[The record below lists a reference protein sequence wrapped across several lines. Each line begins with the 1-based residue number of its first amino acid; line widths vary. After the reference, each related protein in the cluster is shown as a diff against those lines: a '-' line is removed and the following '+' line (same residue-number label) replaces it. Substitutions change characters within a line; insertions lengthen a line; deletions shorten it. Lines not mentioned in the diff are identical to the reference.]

1 MKNFIISFC
10 LFVFVSFSAFAQNA
24 KWITAPDAGVNSPN
38 TWIAFRKD
46 INVASIP
53 RLAMARIVADS
64 KYWLWI
70 NGRLVV
76 FEGGLKRGPS
86 PQSSYYDEINI
97 ASFLKK
103 GTNKIAILLWYF
115 GKDGFSHKSS
125 GKAGLFFDL
134 NIKHLLLQSN
144 NSWLCRIHP
153 AYKNTEAP
161 FPNFRLPESNIR
173 YDANMNID
181 GWQTADCKS
190 AHQFAPAVE
199 IGTWGDTPWGEM
211 VKRPI
216 PLWKDYGI
224 KEAQMKR
231 ISGADVDS
239 VLVSL
244 PYNMQMTPILDLTDE
259 KGNGKVAIYTDHTFA
274 GGDTNVRAEYI
285 ARKGHQ
291 IYESLGWMNGQII
304 ILVVPKS
311 VRINTVKYRETGY
324 DTYPEGTFSCDNDF
338 FSRFWKKGLRTLYVN
353 MRDTYF
359 DCPDRERAQW
369 WGDEVV
375 LQGEC
380 FYTYSASAHELMKKG
395 IKELCHWQKPDGTLF
410 APIPAG
416 NYSSELPG
424 QMLAA
429 IGKYGFWNYYMNT
442 ADRATIAEAYPHVKR
457 YLDLWK
463 TDDTGLTA
471 FRAGGWTWG
480 DWGDQKDMRLL
491 FAGWHYL
498 ALEGAVG
505 MAHLLGYDEDA
516 ARFEATMARVKDGY
530 NKCWNGYAY
539 RHPEYQGETDDR
551 VQALAVITGIA
562 SPDKY
567 DKILQVFKSQWH
579 ASPYMEKYV
588 MEALFQMGYGDY
600 ALERAQKRY
609 GPMVN
614 DSVHTTLFEGWDI
627 NNNAFGGG
635 TTNHAWSGG
644 PLTVIAQ
651 YLCGIRPLEA
661 GYKTFAINPQSA
673 TFHQASITVPTV
685 AGIIGSSWK
694 ISNGIVDW
702 TISVPKGTKAYVTL
716 PATDMS
722 RVTVNG
728 KPMKQT
734 ITTQIE
740 GKSVALFCAGKYHIV
755 CKTN

>member
-10 LFVFVSFSAFAQNA
+10 LFVFVSFSAFAQSA
-24 KWITAPDAGVNSPN
+24 KWITTSDAGANSPN

-46 INVASIP
+46 INVTSIP
-53 RLAMARIVADS
+53 RLAMARIAADS

-76 FEGGLKRGPS
+76 FEGGLKWGPS

-97 ASFLKK
+97 ASFLRK
-103 GTNKIAILLWYF
+103 GTNKIAVLLWYF

-153 AYKNTEAP
+153 AYKNTDAP

-173 YDANMNID
+173 YDANLNID
-181 GWQTADCKS
+181 GWQMADCKS
-190 AHQFAPAVE
+190 AYQFAPAVE
-199 IGTWGDTPWGEM
+199 IGAWGDTPWGEM

-216 PLWKDYGI
+216 PLWKDHGI
-224 KEAQMKR
+224 KQAQVKR

-239 VLVSL
+239 VLVFL

-259 KGNGKVAIYTDHTFA
+259 KGSGKVSIYTDHTFA

-291 IYESLGWMNGQII
+291 VYESLGWMNGQTI

-442 ADRATIAEAYPHVKR
+442 ADRATIEEAYPHVKR

-471 FRAGGWTWG
+471 FRTGGWTWG

-498 ALEGAVG
+498 ALEGAAG
-505 MAHLLGYDEDA
+505 MAHILGYEEDA
-516 ARFEATMARVKDGY
+516 ARFEEIMARVKEGY

-562 SPDKY
+562 SSDKY
-567 DKILQVFKSQWH
+567 DKILQLFKSQWH

-614 DSVHTTLFEGWDI
+614 DSLHTTLFEGWDI

-661 GYKTFAINPQSA
+661 GYKTFAINPQPA

-685 AGIIGSSWK
+685 AGMIGSSWK
-694 ISNGIVDW
+694 ISNGTFDW
-702 TISVPKGTKAYVTL
+702 IISIPKATKAYVTL
-716 PATDMS
+716 PTTDMS
-722 RVTVNG
+722 CVMVNG
-728 KPMKQT
+728 KPMRQPVTAKT
-734 ITTQIE
+734 G
-740 GKSVALFCAGKYHIV
+740 GKSVALFGAGKYHIV